1 MRWFKDNA
9 EERTFS
15 MNSLYQISGIT
26 KQGFYKQCDREFTD
40 SIVEDQVTDIVKTIR
55 KSHPK
60 MGSRAMYH
68 MAHVQNIG
76 VNKFERYVSE
86 LGLGVH
92 VKRKFIKTTD
102 SRHRF
107 WKYDNL
113 TNGLILTDVN
123 QLWCG
128 DITYF
133 LTSDKML
140 YIFLL
145 EDVYSRR
152 IIGWKASNNLL
163 AANNISLLRQ
173 AFNLRGKSIF
183 NGLIHHSDRG
193 SQYCCND
200 YIKILKKARVKI
212 SMANNSLENPYAER
226 LNGIVKND
234 YLESLEISKLKEL
247 IKELDRVVWFYNNER
262 PHSELGYLAP
272 VKFEESILGKPLSE
286 RTKMILH
293 DFNR

>member
-1 MRWFKDNA
+1 
-9 EERTFS
+9 

-26 KQGFYKQCDREFTD
+26 KQGFYKQCDRDFTD
-40 SIVEDQVTDIVKTIR
+40 SIFKGQVTDIVRTIR
-55 KSHPK
+55 KNHPK

-68 MAHVQNIG
+68 MAQVQNMGI
-76 VNKFERYVSE
+76 NKFERYVSE
-86 LGLGVH
+86 LGLGIH
-92 VKRKFIKTTD
+92 LKRKLIKTTD

-107 WKYDNL
+107 WKYNNL

-133 LTSDKML
+133 LTDDKVL
-140 YIFLL
+140 YIFFL

-152 IIGWKASNNLL
+152 IIGWKASSTMS
-163 AANNISLLRQ
+163 AINNISLLKQ
-173 AFNLRGKSIF
+173 AFNLRGKSAF
-183 NGLIHHSDRG
+183 EGLIHHSDRG

-200 YIKILKKARVKI
+200 YIKMLKKARIEI
-212 SMANNSLENPYAER
+212 SMANNSIENPYAER

-234 YLESLEISKLKEL
+234 YLESLEIRRLSEL
-247 IKELDRVVWFYNNER
+247 IKELDRVVWLYNNER
-262 PHSELGYLAP
+262 PHSELGYLTP
-272 VKFEESILGKPLSE
+272 VKFEECISSVSLPE

-293 DFNR
+293 DFRR